1 MRDIFDQE
9 DDPELVVQRER
20 WGPLD
25 PKRTL
30 IPSLGIP
37 VDFFF
42 LRANELHD
50 AEDAETEAFKALL
63 LQNFSNS
70 QNEHGNGMGS
80 QATSSIFVRRVNE
93 LLNLDVFQVQAS
105 ASELTPAKNYCAQMD
120 QQLRSKMLG
129 SSTGPIV
136 IAFDEIGATRKLFPG
151 LWYQFGHFQQY
162 QNFRLQELFTQHP
175 SDNHKDTRD
184 LYLAF
189 IVLIRTLRG
198 RYGFDRSSWTPT
210 FRFMILTI
218 WWSAQPC
225 VGASRPVPL
234 VTFTV

>member
-1 MRDIFDQE
+1 
-9 DDPELVVQRER
+9 
-20 WGPLD
+20 
-25 PKRTL
+25 
-30 IPSLGIP
+30 
-37 VDFFF
+37 
-42 LRANELHD
+42 
-50 AEDAETEAFKALL
+50 
-63 LQNFSNS
+63 
-70 QNEHGNGMGS
+70 MGS

-105 ASELTPAKNYCAQMD
+105 ASELTPAKNY
-120 QQLRSKMLG
+120 
-129 SSTGPIV
+129 
-136 IAFDEIGATRKLFPG
+136 DEIGATRKLFPG